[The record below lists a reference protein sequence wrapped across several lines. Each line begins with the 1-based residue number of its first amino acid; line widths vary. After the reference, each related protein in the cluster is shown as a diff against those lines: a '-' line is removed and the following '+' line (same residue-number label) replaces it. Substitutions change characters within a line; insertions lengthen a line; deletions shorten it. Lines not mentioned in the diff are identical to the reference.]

1 MKTMPRKVTFIII
14 AVSFCVL
21 VAGMAWAIGMRVQPG
36 GALIQAWPLGEK
48 RELPTPL
55 VIFNDDIVER
65 TMTVAA
71 LKPSALNAEL
81 ISGYSDL
88 PDTAWMSFQP
98 AAVNVPP
105 KGHAAV
111 RMCLAVPQDTKYLNQ
126 HWSFNLAVRSSH
138 GKGQQI
144 GIAVY
149 PRFEIET
156 RASAAA
162 TAPHG
167 PLVITPSLVI
177 FEKLRPGGEP
187 GAAPLRIWNNTQTDM
202 ELSATIYSQPQ
213 KGKRPVVTLSGG
225 QSWIPDTAWLQ
236 PNKTSLTVKAGKF
249 TDINLCCNVPPGVR
263 YGGGAWEAI
272 LLAVTKDGQT
282 AFARIRLTTIQSSA
296 K

>member
-1 MKTMPRKVTFIII
+1 MNRKTTWIIV
-14 AVSFCVL
+14 AMLFCAF

-71 LKPSALNAEL
+71 LKPSALSARL
-81 ISGYSDL
+81 IPGYSDL

-98 AAVNVPP
+98 AAVKVPP

-111 RMCLAVPQDTKYLNQ
+111 RMFLAVPQDTKYLNQ

-138 GKGQQI
+138 GKRQQI

-149 PRFEIET
+149 PRFEVET
-156 RASAAA
+156 RAKQIA

-167 PLVITPSLVI
+167 PLVITPNLVT

-187 GAAPLRIWNNTQTDM
+187 DVVPLRIWNNTQADM
-202 ELSATIYSQPQ
+202 ELSVAIYGQPQ
-213 KGKRPVVTLSGG
+213 KGKRPVVHLSGG
-225 QSWIPDTAWLQ
+225 QRWIPDTAWLR
-236 PNKTSLTVKAGKF
+236 PNKASLTVKAGKF
-249 TDINLCCNVPPGVR
+249 TDINLRCNVPSGMQ
-263 YGGGAWEAI
+263 YSGGAWEAI
-272 LLAVTKDGQT
+272 LFAATKDKHT
-282 AFARIRLTTIQSSA
+282 AFARIRLTTIRGGT